1 MDHKN
6 STRITITITLS
17 DKEHQYITAQA
28 NKCGV
33 SKASFIRE
41 AVLSGQVVNS
51 LSEAQFRS
59 MMAKLYTI
67 AEQVEDASIRTQ
79 LKKGADAIWQYLK

>member
-6 STRITITITLS
+6 SIRITITLS
-17 DKEHQYITAQA
+17 DEEHQYITAQA
-28 NKCGV
+28 KKCGI

-51 LSEAQFRS
+51 CPEAQFRS
-59 MMAKLYTI
+59 MIAKLYTT
-67 AEQVEDASIRTQ
+67 AEQVEDTSIRTQ
-79 LKKGADAIWQYLK
+79 LKEGADALWQYLK